1 MSQIHEIMPKVKA
14 EIGHIGKN
22 GKHPQGYKFRK
33 IEDVLDAVA
42 PIFDRNKIATTMNCC
57 DIVSSTATE
66 DKYNTKGDKCG
77 TRIINRVVC
86 RVIVSLFAPDGSSLE
101 CSGVGEA
108 IDYNDGR
115 AANKAMSA
123 GWKYAVAL
131 GLSIPFEGIDDND
144 NPAVEPKD
152 AKPTPMATTPA
163 VSTTTPDSE
172 VDPRTDAIEV
182 PLTDPCLPHQR
193 ETIIRYWKLLGRT
206 VEQLKEFVASKG
218 KEKLSDMTVEQASGF
233 INALTKKLQ
242 VESIP
247 F

>member
-1 MSQIHEIMPKVKA
+1 MAQIHELMPLVKS

-42 PIFDRNKIATTMNCC
+42 PIFGRHKITTTMNCC
-57 DIVSSTATE
+57 DIQSSTTTE
-66 DKYNTKGDKCG
+66 DKFNTQGVKCG
-77 TRIINRVVC
+77 TRIMNRVVC

-115 AANKAMSA
+115 ASNKAMAA

-131 GLSIPFEGIDDND
+131 GLAIPFEGIDDNETTTE
-144 NPAVEPKD
+144 PAPKQ
-152 AKPTPMATTPA
+152 PTTAPA
-163 VSTTTPDSE
+163 PATTTPDSE
-172 VDPRTDAIEV
+172 LDPRTDALEV
-182 PLTDPCLPHQR
+182 PLNDPCLPHQR
-193 ETIIRYWKLLGRT
+193 ETIIRYWQLTNRT
-206 VEQLKEFVASKG
+206 VEQLKEFLKG
-218 KEKLSDMTVEQASGF
+218 RNVDKLSSLTVEQASKL
-233 INALTKKLQ
+233 IDALANKLRA
-242 VESIP
+242 ESIP

>member
-1 MSQIHEIMPKVKA
+1 MAQIHELMPLVKS

-42 PIFDRNKIATTMNCC
+42 PIFGRHKITTTMNCC
-57 DIVSSTATE
+57 DIQSSTTTE
-66 DKYNTKGDKCG
+66 DKFNTQGVKCG
-77 TRIINRVVC
+77 TRIMNRVVC
-86 RVIVSLFAPDGSSLE
+86 RVIVSLFAPDGSSLA

-115 AANKAMSA
+115 ASNKAMAA

-131 GLSIPFEGIDDND
+131 GLAIPFEGIDDNETT
-144 NPAVEPKD
+144 PEPTPT
-152 AKPTPMATTPA
+152 KPTTVSTPA
-163 VSTTTPDSE
+163 TTTPDSE

-182 PLTDPCLPHQR
+182 ALTDPCLPHQQD
-193 ETIIRYWKLLGRT
+193 TIKRLWILTNRTPAELKAFLTGKRNVAKLADL
-206 VEQLKEFVASKG
+206 
-218 KEKLSDMTVEQASGF
+218 TVEQASAF
-233 INALTKKLQ
+233 IEALERKLRA
-242 VESIP
+242 ENIP